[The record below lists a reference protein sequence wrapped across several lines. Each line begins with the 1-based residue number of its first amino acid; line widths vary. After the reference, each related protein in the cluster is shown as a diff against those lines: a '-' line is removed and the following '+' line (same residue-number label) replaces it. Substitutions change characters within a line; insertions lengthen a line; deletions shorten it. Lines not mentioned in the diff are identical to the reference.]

1 MTQHTPKPAGT
12 TELLNEL
19 LRDVPEPLPGE
30 PEPQILLDDL
40 IDQFRQRAFGV
51 FLLIVIFPAYIAVAL
66 GIGGVSGV
74 LSILCGFQMMLGF
87 ERPWLP
93 AFARKFGL
101 PRRQLAA
108 FARRTEPWFRRLER
122 IVKPRH
128 PEFTQRRGDIVTGLV
143 VVLMGLA
150 LFLPIPLTNFVFA
163 IPLTVLAFALIERD
177 GLVIAIC
184 WAVSFV
190 ILTTFTY
197 LTIKLGTSFMPI
209 VIDWIKSFF

>member
-1 MTQHTPKPAGT
+1 MSADQHKPAGT
-12 TELLNEL
+12 TELINEL
-19 LRDVPEPLPGE
+19 LREVPEPQPGE

-40 IDQFRQRAFGV
+40 MNQFRQRAFGV
-51 FLLIVIFPAYIAVAL
+51 FLLVVIFPAYIAVAL

-74 LSILCGFQMMLGF
+74 LSILCGCQMMLGF

-93 AFARKFGL
+93 KFARNFGL
-101 PRRQLAA
+101 PRRQLAS
-108 FARRTEPWFRRLER
+108 FARRTEPWFRRLEK

-128 PEFTQRRGDIVTGLV
+128 PEFTQRRGDIISGLV
-143 VVLMGLA
+143 IVLMGIA

-184 WAVSFV
+184 WGVSFTV
-190 ILTTFTY
+190 LTSFTY
-197 LTIKLGTSFMPI
+197 LTFKLGTSFMPI
-209 VIDWIKSFF
+209 VIAWIKSFF